1 MKEMKANN
9 NAIELLNAALSHLQ
23 EAKKLLE
30 EVDLEEKPKKAT
42 IEIRIKNPFTE
53 EADLEDEEIEKL
65 RKELE
70 EIINDA
76 TRE

>member
-9 NAIELLNAALSHLQ
+9 DAIELLNAALSHLQ
-23 EAKKLLE
+23 EARKLLE

-42 IEIRIKNPFTE
+42 IEIRIKKPFIET
-53 EADLEDEEIEKL
+53 ADLEDEELEKL